1 MPVSDLAA
9 FGLVPHEVHA
19 AEAVLR
25 MGSAQNAEPLLLSPL
40 VVRALRAGLIE
51 EARGHWL
58 VVSGA
63 VTGKSSLA
71 SLLLLHA
78 YHRGQRAILVRH
90 GRSFRRQTRE
100 ALSDVLSPDEAKA
113 GIVSLGQLLRR
124 LNRDRGSLADLDLL
138 LIDDLDR
145 LLHPRHARWLA
156 RLLRWLR
163 LHAPSLPVVAL
174 CDHGK
179 AQAAIAR
186 FAEPLAAQLL
196 LGPEPEPPVVG
207 SLTDGPKAA
216 GFPVQPTTVD
226 RQDLQ
231 PVAFAASNGIHRA
244 PRHGAGELA
253 DSLLD
258 FVRRREPTLV
268 LVPQRSQMLRLL
280 HRLLDTCERSSPA
293 FESRS
298 QAALAALSLTARGH
312 AQDLLR
318 VALPFGIA
326 LEGPE
331 LTPKQLR
338 LVREAQARRDVL
350 LTLCHRVPARPWAG
364 TQVQNIVYVPSRS
377 AESSLAPHEVPTHA
391 QHRTDTLPPGLLR
404 RVLAGGRILIAD
416 HGSHAVSCG
425 LRDLVADAHPSTRQK
440 KGGSLSGCSELAAF
454 LRFLPPLTATAEN
467 QLAALEA
474 LTLAA
479 LTGPRLPLPLLL
491 TERERCD
498 YAALLR
504 LRVDEKAASDRPLFR
519 WLATQSTR
527 LSHDDLRALKGVL
540 LLDDWLDGA
549 HSVELEDRYHIWA
562 GQLVQCA
569 RSMARRLQRL
579 RPRILPGQKRHGRP
593 QPPCALD
600 EVIRRL
606 RHAELDG
613 VAEHRA
619 ALSRHVGVLLGAVH
633 ALDVQVPNHTA
644 RVRR

>member
-1 MPVSDLAA
+1 MPISDLVA
-9 FGLVPHEVHA
+9 FGLVPHEVQA
-19 AEAVLR
+19 VEAVLR
-25 MGSAQNAEPLLLSPL
+25 MGNAQGTEPLRLSPL
-40 VVRALRAGLIE
+40 VVRALRAGLID
-51 EARGHWL
+51 EARGRWL
-58 VVSGA
+58 VVSGTA
-63 VTGKSSLA
+63 TGKSSLA

-124 LNRDRGSLADLDLL
+124 LSRDRSSLADLDLL

-145 LLHPRHARWLA
+145 LLHARRARWLA
-156 RLLRWLR
+156 RLLRWLQV
-163 LHAPSLPVVAL
+163 HAPSLPVVAL
-174 CDHGK
+174 CDHSQ
-179 AQAAIAR
+179 AQAALAR
-186 FAEPLAAQLL
+186 FAEPLAARLL

-207 SLTDGPKAA
+207 SLTDSREAA
-216 GFPVQPTTVD
+216 GLPVPPKTID

-231 PVAFAASNGIHRA
+231 HPAFVAANGIHRA
-244 PRHGAGELA
+244 LRRGASELA

-280 HRLLDTCERSSPA
+280 HRLLDTCEHSPHEPRSP
-293 FESRS
+293 
-298 QAALAALSLTARGH
+298 AALAALSLTARGH

-318 VALPFGIA
+318 AALPFGIA

-331 LTPKQLR
+331 LTPKQRR

-350 LTLCHRVPARPWAG
+350 LTLCHRLPARPWAG

-377 AESSLAPHEVPTHA
+377 AESSLGPNEAPTQA
-391 QHRTDTLPPGLLR
+391 QHRTDMLPPGLLR
-404 RVLAGGRILIAD
+404 RVLAGGRILLAD
-416 HGSHAVSCG
+416 HGSHAVSSG
-425 LRDLVADAHPSTRQK
+425 LRDLLAHAHPSPPRK
-440 KGGSLSGCSELAAF
+440 KGGSLSGCSELSAF
-454 LRFLPPLTATAEN
+454 LRFLPPPTATSED

-491 TERERCD
+491 TEQERCD
-498 YAALLR
+498 YATLLS
-504 LRVDEKAASDRPLFR
+504 LRVDEKAASNRPLFR
-519 WLATQSTR
+519 WLATQSAR
-527 LSHDDLRALKGVL
+527 LSHDDLRALKAVL

-579 RPRILPGQKRHGRP
+579 KHRIQPGQRRHGRP
-593 QPPCALD
+593 QPSCALD
-600 EVIRRL
+600 DVIGRL

-644 RVRR
+644 RLRR